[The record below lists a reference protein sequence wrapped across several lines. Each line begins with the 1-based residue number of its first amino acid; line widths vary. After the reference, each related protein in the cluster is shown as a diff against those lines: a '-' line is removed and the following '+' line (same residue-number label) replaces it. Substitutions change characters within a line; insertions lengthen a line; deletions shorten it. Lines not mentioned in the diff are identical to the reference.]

1 MKKILCAAF
10 VAISGMAISQN
21 NVGIGITN
29 PDPSSIL
36 ELSSN
41 QKGLLV
47 PRMTAVQRMSVASPA
62 DGLLVYDT
70 DSACFF
76 FYNAGATAWRSLCEV
91 SGGLT
96 GPTGAQGVT
105 GATGVAGAT
114 GIQGTPGSIGTTGA
128 TGLAGPTGIQ
138 GIQGPTG
145 ATGAQG
151 LQGITGSTGATGVQG
166 AIGPVG
172 PTGTGTA
179 VPGATGPTGPTGPLG
194 AAGGDLNGTY
204 PNPIVD
210 GLQGNPVSAAVPGTN
225 QVLTWNGTAWAPAS
239 SPDWSIFGNAGT
251 TPVTNF
257 LGTTDGTDIAF
268 RTNNVEVAR
277 MTASRNVGIGIT
289 APLAKLQIVGG
300 AYIAATG
307 ANSIDGFT
315 VQGNL
320 SVPFQGGMYL
330 TNTGGWQIGNATAEA
345 YKWGVENTGVGTPNM
360 RMGWVFGNA
369 PNTYD
374 PQRSMQIFTNG
385 NMAIGSFTNYSAR
398 LAVVGQGLTGGS
410 NFLYLRD
417 DMPQTG
423 TANRTIAITLDNP
436 LFTSYRMY
444 LGGPDGYAGV
454 APNSFEIWEYPLL
467 PGGTG
472 ECCRRRF
479 VIEGTHNMATG
490 GGPLN
495 LILQANGNVCTNGA
509 FVTCSDERFKK
520 DVHGLSKSLDKI
532 MSLDGVNYYWDLEK
546 FSNRFNN
553 ARIQTGFMAQQV
565 QQVMPELVSTDSEG
579 YLSVDY
585 TKLSPYMVEAI
596 KEQQQT
602 ITQLNQSLLKKD
614 DELKQ
619 LNERLA
625 KLEKLVG
632 RE

>member
-10 VAISGMAISQN
+10 VAISAMAFSQN

-41 QKGLLV
+41 QKGLLI
-47 PRMTAVQRMSVASPA
+47 PRLTAVQRTSIPSPA
-62 DGLLVYDT
+62 NGLMVYDT

-76 FYNAGATAWRSLCEV
+76 FYNTTNTTWRSLCDV
-91 SGGLT
+91 GGGLV
-96 GPTGAQGVT
+96 GPTGAQG
-105 GATGVAGAT
+105 
-114 GIQGTPGSIGTTGA
+114 S
-128 TGLAGPTGIQ
+128 
-138 GIQGPTG
+138 TG

-151 LQGITGSTGATGVQG
+151 VAGNTGATGSTGAQGIQG
-166 AIGPVG
+166 ATGATGAQGATGPVG
-172 PTGTGTA
+172 PTGAGTA
-179 VPGATGPTGPTGPLG
+179 VSGPTGPTGPTGPLG

-210 GLQGNPVSAAVPGTN
+210 GLQGNPVSPAVPGLN
-225 QVLTWNGTAWAPAS
+225 QVLTWNGTAWIPAA
-239 SPDWSIFGNAGT
+239 SPDWSINGNAGT

-289 APLAKLQIVGG
+289 APLAKLQVVGG
-300 AYIAATG
+300 TYIAATG

-345 YKWGVENTGVGTPNM
+345 YKWAVENTGVGTPNM
-360 RMGWVFGNA
+360 RMGWVFGNT

-374 PQRSMQIFTNG
+374 PQRSMEIFTNG
-385 NMAIGSFTNYSAR
+385 NVSIGSFTNYGAR

-423 TANRTIAITLDNP
+423 SPDRTIALAMDNP

-454 APNSFEIWEYPLL
+454 GPNNLEIWEYPVL
-467 PGGTG
+467 PGGSTQ
-472 ECCRRRF
+472 CCRKRF
-479 VIEGTHNMATG
+479 VIESTYNTATG
-490 GGPLN
+490 GGPMN
-495 LILQANGNVCTNGA
+495 LVLQANGNVCSSGA
-509 FVTCSDERFKK
+509 FVSCSDERFKK
-520 DVHGLSKSLDKI
+520 DVHGLTKSLDKI
-532 MSLDGVNYYWDLEK
+532 MQLDGVNYYWDLEK
-546 FSNRFNN
+546 FGKRFNN
-553 ARIQTGFMAQQV
+553 ANMQTGFMAQQV
-565 QQVMPELVSTDSEG
+565 KSVMPELVSTDTDG
-579 YLSVDY
+579 YLAVDY
-585 TKLSPYMVEAI
+585 SKLSPYMVEAI
-596 KEQQQT
+596 KEQQET
-602 ITQLNQSLLKKD
+602 ISKLNQSLEQKEQ
-614 DELKQ
+614 ELKAM
-619 LNERLA
+619 NERLA
-625 KLEKLVG
+625 KLEKLLDK
-632 RE
+632 